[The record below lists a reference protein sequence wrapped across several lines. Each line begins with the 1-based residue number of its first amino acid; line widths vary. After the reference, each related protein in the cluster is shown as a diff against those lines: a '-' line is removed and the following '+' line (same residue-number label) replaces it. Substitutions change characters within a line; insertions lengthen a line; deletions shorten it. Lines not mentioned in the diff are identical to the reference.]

1 MQYLVSWGLKIKSEP
16 AIINARVL
24 PTPQVQ
30 YHQTS
35 KQQGLLTPQNGV
47 WNLVGQK
54 VCAGAELGSWA
65 VVCFCPQRNM
75 GPPAIEAFVKELCS
89 SAIES
94 GVISSVF
101 VLSVDDR
108 PQPQS
113 SGHVREFQHRRRR
126 VDSSRGFHQGW

>member
-1 MQYLVSWGLKIKSEP
+1 MALNAYDKNKVPSFLETPDAWYLNEWGLKIKPEP
-16 AIINARVL
+16 ATITARVL

-65 VVCFCPQRNM
+65 VVCFAPQRNM
-75 GPPAIEAFVKELCS
+75 QQAAIETFVKELCNT
-89 SAIES
+89 ATDS
-94 GVISSVF
+94 GVSPHLVSS
-101 VLSVDDR
+101 
-108 PQPQS
+108 
-113 SGHVREFQHRRRR
+113 
-126 VDSSRGFHQGW
+126 

>member
-1 MQYLVSWGLKIKSEP
+1 MEWGIKIKSEP
-16 AIINARVL
+16 ATINARVL

-65 VVCFCPQRNM
+65 VVCFAPQRNM
-75 GPPAIEAFVKELCS
+75 QMSAIETFIKELCNT
-89 SAIES
+89 ATDS
-94 GVISSVF
+94 GVAQQFIS
-101 VLSVDDR
+101 LTLDDCSQS
-108 PQPQS
+108 QPSNDVCQFPYWGS
-113 SGHVREFQHRRRR
+113 
-126 VDSSRGFHQGW
+126 